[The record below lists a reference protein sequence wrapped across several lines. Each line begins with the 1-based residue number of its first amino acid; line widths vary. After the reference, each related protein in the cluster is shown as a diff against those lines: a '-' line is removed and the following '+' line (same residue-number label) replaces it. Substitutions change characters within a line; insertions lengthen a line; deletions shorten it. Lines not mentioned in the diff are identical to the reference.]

1 MASTAPA
8 APRRPTP
15 AEPLRPFVAGNWK
28 MNGDRLLARTLA
40 DAALAAAKAAPE
52 VDVAV
57 FPPYPLLPFVAEALG
72 SPEGPVALGGQACHA
87 DAKGAHTAAVSAG
100 MLAETGCTLVLCGHS
115 EVRRECGLDDE
126 GVRGSAAA
134 ALAAGLRPL
143 VCVGETRAERDA
155 GRAREVL
162 ERQVDAVVGGLPR
175 GGDGIDVA
183 YEPVWAIGTGDSAT
197 PAQAREAH
205 AWIRA
210 RLDAARGE
218 RARILYGGS
227 VAPAN
232 IGGFLSV
239 PGVDGVLVGGQSLD
253 PAAFTS
259 LVEAARHAAARR
271 RP

>member
-1 MASTAPA
+1 
-8 APRRPTP
+8 
-15 AEPLRPFVAGNWK
+15 
-28 MNGDRLLARTLA
+28 MNGTRALAVTLAR
-40 DAALAAAKAAPE
+40 AATAAARAAPE

-57 FPPYPLLPFVAEALG
+57 FPPFPLLPIVAEALG
-72 SPEGPVALGGQACHA
+72 APGGPVTLGGQGCHA
-87 DAKGAHTAAVSAG
+87 DAQGAHTTGVSAS
-100 MLAETGCTLVLCGHS
+100 MLAEAGCTIVLCGHS

-143 VCVGETRAERDA
+143 VCIGETRAERDA
-155 GRAREVL
+155 GRARDVL
-162 ERQVDAVVGGLPR
+162 ERQFEAVVRRLPR
-175 GGDGIDVA
+175 GADGLDVA
-183 YEPVWAIGTGDSAT
+183 YEPVWAIGTGLTAT
-197 PAQAREAH
+197 PEEARQAH

-210 RLDAARGE
+210 RLDAASGE

-227 VAPAN
+227 VAPSN
-232 IGGFLSV
+232 IVGFLSV

-259 LVEAARHAAARR
+259 LVEAAWHAAARR

>member
-1 MASTAPA
+1 MDPTVPA
-8 APRRPTP
+8 APRHPSPSAPRRP
-15 AEPLRPFVAGNWK
+15 LVAGNWK
-28 MNGDRLLARTLA
+28 MNGTRPLARTLA
-40 DAALAAAKAAPE
+40 HAALAAARASLD

-57 FPPYPLLPFVAEALG
+57 FPPYPLLPYVAEALG
-72 SPEGPVALGGQACHA
+72 SPDGPVALGGQACHA
-87 DAKGAHTAAVSAG
+87 DAKGAHTSGVSAS
-100 MLAETGCTLVLCGHS
+100 MLAEAGCTLVLCGHS
-115 EVRRECGLDDE
+115 EVRTECGQGDE

-134 ALAAGLRPL
+134 ALDAGLRPL

-162 ERQVDAVVGGLPR
+162 ERQLDAVVLRLPR
-175 GGDGIDVA
+175 GADGIDVA
-183 YEPVWAIGTGDSAT
+183 YEPVWAIGTGLTAT
-197 PAQAREAH
+197 PAQAGEAH
-205 AWIRA
+205 AWLRV
-210 RLDAARGE
+210 RLDAVRGE